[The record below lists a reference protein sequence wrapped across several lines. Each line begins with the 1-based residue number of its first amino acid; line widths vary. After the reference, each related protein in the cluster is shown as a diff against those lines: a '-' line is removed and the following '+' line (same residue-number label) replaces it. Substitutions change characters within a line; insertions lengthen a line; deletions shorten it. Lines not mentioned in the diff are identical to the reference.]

1 MLLRNMKPVVIIAP
15 GNGCNNIRKSN
26 WYGELHDRLTE
37 KEILCICENFPDP
50 LYARREKW
58 IPFMKSLVKKH
69 AKDGDKIVLV
79 GHSSGAQATLRY
91 CEQYPVHGAVL
102 VSATYS
108 DLGDSL
114 ERNSGYYP
122 QNRGPGRPEDNP
134 YLFSKMKDNCKNW
147 YQFHSDDDPFI
158 PLPEAEA
165 IRDGLGL
172 AHSYMMLPERS
183 HFFAF
188 EPELLEVVLSL
199 C

>member
-1 MLLRNMKPVVIIAP
+1 MKPVVIIAP

-26 WYGELHDRLTE
+26 WYGKMHDRLTDNG
-37 KEILCICENFPDP
+37 ILCICENFPDP

-58 IPFMKSLVKKH
+58 IPFMKSLV
-69 AKDGDKIVLV
+69 DKNTKFDDNVILV

-91 CEQYPVHGAVL
+91 CEQYQVHGAVL
-102 VSATYS
+102 VAATYS

-122 QNRGPGRPEDNP
+122 QKSVPSRLEENP

-158 PLPEAEA
+158 PLYEAEA
-165 IRDGLGL
+165 VRDGLGL
-172 AHSYMMLPERS
+172 TNSYMMLPGRS
-183 HFFAF
+183 HFFKF
-188 EPELLEVVLSL
+188 EPKLLEVVLSL
-199 C
+199 CQQT

>member
-1 MLLRNMKPVVIIAP
+1 MKPVVVIAP

-26 WYGELHDRLTE
+26 WYGELYNRLTE
-37 KEILCICENFPDP
+37 KGILCICKNFPDP
-50 LYARREKW
+50 LHARRENW
-58 IPFMKSLVKKH
+58 IPYMKSLVDKNSS
-69 AKDGDKIVLV
+69 DGDNVILV

-91 CEQYPVHGAVL
+91 CEQYPVYGAVL

-114 ERNSGYYP
+114 ERQSGYYP
-122 QNRGPGRPEDNP
+122 ENSSSGKPEDNP
-134 YLFSKMKDNCKNW
+134 YLFSKMKENCQKW

-158 PLPEAEA
+158 PLHEAEA

-172 AHSYMMLPERS
+172 TDSYIMLPGRS
-183 HFFAF
+183 HFFRF
-188 EPELLEVVLSL
+188 EPELLDVILSL